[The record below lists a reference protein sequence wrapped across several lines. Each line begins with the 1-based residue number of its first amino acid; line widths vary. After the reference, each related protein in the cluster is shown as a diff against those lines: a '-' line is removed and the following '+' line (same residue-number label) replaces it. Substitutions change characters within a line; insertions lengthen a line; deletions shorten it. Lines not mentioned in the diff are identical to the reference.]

1 MKKRKKWSKRVLAL
15 AVSASMLFSGQTFV
29 FAMDNAA
36 TLAVSEEGM
45 KGYWD
50 FEGSDPMINGGTDNG
65 LKGQLKGNAVSVKNT
80 NTEF

>member
-36 TLAVSEEGM
+36 TLAVSKEGV
-45 KGYWD
+45 KGY
-50 FEGSDPMINGGTDNG
+50 
-65 LKGQLKGNAVSVKNT
+65 
-80 NTEF
+80 